1 MASKMNFKEL
11 MKERHSARYF
21 QSKEIP
27 KDVLKEIISTSLLS
41 PSWGNSQPW
50 NIYVASGETLSEIR
64 KIWISKGNEKI
75 KGYADMDP
83 AHRTNFSERSQKNME
98 ILTKYAQ
105 ECNIK
110 DPNCKSFGGVQY
122 ELFNAPTVVYLT
134 LPKGYTNYSVLD
146 LGGLEMSIMLAA
158 KDLGVDSI
166 PAYVTILYPDVIRKY
181 CKIPDNEHIIIGI
194 ALGYEDDNVINKYR
208 ANKMTLDDCCHFYD

>member
-1 MASKMNFKEL
+1 MESKTNFKEL

-64 KIWISKGNEKI
+64 KIWISKSNEKV
-75 KGYADMDP
+75 KGYPDMDP
-83 AHRTNFSERSQKNME
+83 AHRTSFSERSQKHME
-98 ILTKYAQ
+98 VITKYAQ
-105 ECNIK
+105 ECSK
-110 DPNCKSFGGVQY
+110 DPNCKSFMGVQS
-122 ELFNAPTVVYLT
+122 EIFNAPTVVYLT
-134 LPKGYTNYSVLD
+134 LPKGYTKYSVLD

-166 PAYVTILYPDVIRKY
+166 PAYLAIIYPDVIRKY
-181 CKIPDNEHIIIGI
+181 CKIPDNEDIIIGI
-194 ALGYEDDNVINKYR
+194 ALGYEDDNNINKYR
-208 ANKMTLDDCCHFYD
+208 AKKMTVDECCHFYD